1 MLLSSVVARHRG
13 DTSPAGTRRAEIRL
27 AREEDD
33 MSWTH
38 SFSIGSLDDGV
49 PVRLV
54 EARDAFIDAQRALE
68 AAREDLLTAHAQTN
82 RLWGT
87 AR

>member
-1 MLLSSVVARHRG
+1 
-13 DTSPAGTRRAEIRL
+13 
-27 AREEDD
+27 

-38 SFSIGSLDDGV
+38 SFSIGSVDGGI
-49 PVRLV
+49 PVRLL

-68 AAREDLLTAHAQTN
+68 AARDDLLQAHAETS

-87 AR
+87 GR